1 MNSRILG
8 LSAIVLAFGLLT
20 EVALA
25 EFGLVGLF
33 SALNANWATRQ
44 VFVDLVIGLA
54 IASWFMYRDARELG
68 LPWLPYFVATLLTG
82 SFGPLAYLIHRELA
96 TRPAALRA
104 QTSR

>member
-1 MNSRILG
+1 MNTRIIG
-8 LSAIVLAFGLLT
+8 LSLVLVAFAVLT

-25 EFGLVGLF
+25 DFGYLGLF

-44 VFVDLVIGLA
+44 VLADLVIGLG
-54 IASWFMYRDARELG
+54 IASWFIWRDARELG
-68 LPWLPYFVATLLTG
+68 LPWMPYFVVTLVIG

-104 QTSR
+104 QASR

>member
-1 MNSRILG
+1 MNTRIIG
-8 LSAIVLAFGLLT
+8 LSVVVVAFAVLT
-20 EVALA
+20 EVALS
-25 EFGLVGLF
+25 EFGLFGFF

-44 VFVDLVIGLA
+44 VHADLVIGLL
-54 IASWFMYRDARELG
+54 IASWFMWRDARELG
-68 LPWLPYFVATLLTG
+68 LPWFPYFVMTLLLG